1 MKLKAP
7 MELHL
12 PMKRSANKRWTAL
25 FMLMLIVSVCH
36 AAAPMQ
42 SRLRGLVRDS
52 VSHQPVPY
60 AAIFLKGSDRGGLAD
75 ENGVF
80 DITTDKP
87 FSLMQISAMGY
98 TTRQMPVK
106 RGVVTDIVVDLTPSG
121 VTLGEVVVKPRK
133 EKYSKRNNP
142 AVEFMHRIAD
152 AGPKTDPRRNPYYN
166 YDQYERITLAFDN
179 FNPESTK
186 NVMLKRYGFLKE
198 YVDTSE
204 ISGRPILNLNSREK
218 SASVHY
224 RHSPESEKT
233 VVSGIRQEGIGD
245 FMDQDNIRIFLEDIL
260 REIDLYGNDV
270 NILQNRFVSPLSRLA
285 PDFYKFYL
293 SDTVNVGGER
303 CIELSFVPRN
313 AKTFGFTGRL
323 YVPEGDS
330 TMFIKKVIM
339 NVPKEI
345 NLNFIDRIYFE
356 QNFVKAPDGSRLKV
370 SDDMTAEVSILPG
383 AQGLYVRR
391 NTSYANH
398 NFAAPESEAV
408 FSRLG
413 KEIIEEGAESRDALF
428 WQQARFVPMSG
439 KEGNVGQMLDRLRE
453 QPLYYWTE
461 KILKIAFT
469 GYISTGN
476 PSKVDIGPMNT
487 VISHNSV
494 EGYRLRAGG
503 MTTANLC
510 KRLFGRGYVAWGTHD
525 HRWKYRAEV
534 EWAFNDKKYH
544 AREFPIH
551 SLRAYY
557 LYDVDMLGQH
567 YTFTNPDNMFLSFK
581 RKEDLQMTYHRVA
594 QLEYTLELRNNF
606 SVIAGLRNERQYATD
621 MMTFIRG
628 NGRIYP
634 HYTQSSFSI
643 QLRYAPGEKFYQSK
657 THRYPI
663 NLDAPVVTLTHTYS
677 PKGFMGSMFDINR
690 TELSLQKRFWMSAF
704 GFADIIVKGGHV
716 WSRSAYPDLLIPN
729 ANLSYTIQPESFAL
743 MNAMEFINDS
753 YASWD
758 LTYWANGAIL
768 NYIPILNKLKLREA
782 FSFRGVWGHLSRRNN
797 PEYNSELFRLPDVA
811 HTQPMGHTPYME
823 AGVGLDNIFKIL
835 RVDYVWRLTYRNN
848 PGIDK
853 SGVRIALHV
862 TF

>member
-1 MKLKAP
+1 MHRLLLLLIVAVTA
-7 MELHL
+7 L
-12 PMKRSANKRWTAL
+12 PMSG
-25 FMLMLIVSVCH
+25 
-36 AAAPMQ
+36 APLH

-52 VSHQPVPY
+52 ISHQPVPY

-75 ENGVF
+75 ENGIF
-80 DITTDKP
+80 DISTDKP
-87 FSLMQISAMGY
+87 FSVMQVSAMGY
-98 TTRQMPVK
+98 TTKLIPVK
-106 RGVVTDIVVDLTPSG
+106 RGVVTDIVVDISPDG
-121 VTLGEVVVKPRK
+121 VALGEVVVKPKK

-142 AVEFMHRIAD
+142 AVDFMHRIVD
-152 AGPKTDPRRNPYYN
+152 ASERTDPKRHDNFN
-166 YDQYERITLAFDN
+166 YTMYERITMALDN

-186 NVMLKRYGFLKE
+186 NVMLKRYDFLKE

-204 ISGRPILNLNSREK
+204 ISGKPILNLNSREK
-218 SASVHY
+218 AARVFY
-224 RHSPESEKT
+224 RRDPRTEK
-233 VVSGIRQEGIGD
+233 VYVDGIRQEGLGD
-245 FMDQDNIRIFLEDIL
+245 FMDQDNMRIFFEDIL
-260 REIDLYGNDV
+260 REIDVYDNDI

-293 SDTVNVGGER
+293 SDTVMVGDER

-313 AKTFGFTGRL
+313 SKSFGFTGRI

-330 TMFIKKVIM
+330 TMFIKKVVM

-345 NLNFIDRIYFE
+345 NLNFISHIYFE

-383 AQGLYVRR
+383 TQGLYVRR
-391 NTSYANH
+391 NTAYTGH
-398 NFAAPESEAV
+398 NFNAPAYDRL
-408 FSRLG
+408 FSPLG
-413 KEIIEEGAESRDALF
+413 REIVASGAEERDAEF
-428 WQQARFVPMSG
+428 WNKARLIPISG
-439 KEGNVGQMLDRLRE
+439 KEDNVGLMLARLRQ

-461 KILKIAFT
+461 KVIKIAFT

-487 VISHNSV
+487 VISHNTM

-510 KRLFGRGYVAWGTHD
+510 KRFFGRGYVAYGTHD
-525 HRWKYRAEV
+525 HKWKYRGEV

-557 LYDVDMLGQH
+557 MYDTDMLGQH
-567 YTFTNPDNMFLSFK
+567 YAFTNPDNMFLSFK
-581 RKEDLQMTYHRVA
+581 RQKDLQMTYHRVG

-606 SVIAGLRNERQYATD
+606 SVVGGLRYERQYATEF
-621 MMTFIRG
+621 MTFIIG
-628 NGRIYP
+628 YGDVYP
-634 HYTQSSFSI
+634 HYSQASFSL
-643 QLRYAPGEKFYQSK
+643 QLRYAPGEKFYQTK

-663 NLDAPVVTLTHTYS
+663 NLDAPVVMVTQTYS
-677 PKGFMGSMFDINR
+677 PKGFMGSMFEINK
-690 TELSLQKRFWMSAF
+690 TEISLQKRFWMSAF
-704 GFADIIVKGGHV
+704 GFTDIILKGGHV

-729 ANLSYTIQPESFAL
+729 ANLSYTIQPESFSL

-753 YASWD
+753 YAAWD
-758 LTYWANGAIL
+758 FTYWANGAIL
-768 NYIPILNKLKLREA
+768 NYIPLLNKLKLREA
-782 FSFRGVWGHLSRRNN
+782 FSFRGIWGHLSKRNN
-797 PEYNSELFRLPDVA
+797 PEYNDGLFRFPEVS
-811 HTQPMGHTPYME
+811 HTMAMKHTPYME

-835 RVDYVWRLTYRNN
+835 RVDYVWRLTYRDN
-848 PGIDK
+848 PGIDR